1 MDAHSTPFQSTSGSS
16 GVRFFSPL
24 RVVAL
29 GLVAAAAGFAAWQ
42 LREESREGSVP
53 LLADTLLP
61 SSELALMEAAF
72 DRAKLTDYAIDGGR
86 ILVPKGRQSSYMRAL
101 VDAEAL
107 PREFGGSLRRAMETS
122 SPWQSR
128 AAQDERLRI
137 ATQEEL
143 SLVLCSMPGIR
154 RAAVLYDQEPRAGL
168 SAGATLGSG
177 PRQTASVNIET
188 DEDAAL
194 DRVRARSIRVLVAA
208 SIAGLDPEDVA
219 VTDLRSGLV
228 YAGPLETV
236 PADVSPA
243 EAERIALEERIAE
256 RIRRSLAYVQG
267 AVVDVRAE
275 LGAPLTAEA
284 VKPLWH
290 QKAADANTPADVR
303 RALDSASSPQTAAT
317 LVADGRQILAV
328 HAAVAVPQS
337 STVGTENEIRQH
349 VLELLPSTAD
359 PQARSVTVTCF
370 PVGTSAIPLNAERLT
385 KEPTASGGS
394 VPTAAQQRLVARPG
408 SPVEVSTSFPF
419 STFSIDSLSA
429 PSEQIWISILAL
441 AGLVFA
447 GLLWWSSSR
456 RQPHVDHGATIDWT
470 ADAHEQSMQAGPH
483 HDASRVAASLLAV
496 CLLCSSAAW
505 AGEPPASLSPTPLA
519 APVPLVEPGDD
530 STDEAIA
537 EAISAAEDAST
548 PAAGFEVAAGLAMAA
563 AVVGLFALGWFG
575 KKQSGGLPRD
585 VFEVL
590 GSGQLDRGHRV
601 AIVRF
606 GPKTLLVS
614 VGSSGCSTL
623 SELQD
628 AKATEAIAHAC
639 RHQRPTGQPRSTPR
653 SNLHTPAQ
661 PPMARPLESA
671 A

>member
-1 MDAHSTPFQSTSGSS
+1 MEAHSTPTDASPEGA
-16 GVRFFSPL
+16 RFFSPL

-29 GLVAAAAGFAAWQ
+29 GLVAAAASLAVWQ

-61 SSELALMEAAF
+61 SSELALMEVAF

-154 RAAVLYDQEPRAGL
+154 RAAVLYDQEARASLGM
-168 SAGATLGSG
+168 GRTLGSG

-208 SIAGLDPEDVA
+208 SIAGLEPEDVA

-228 YAGPLETV
+228 YAGPLE
-236 PADVSPA
+236 PAMADVSQA

-267 AVVDVRAE
+267 AIVDVRAE
-275 LGAPLTAEA
+275 LGTPRPTSAPRAPRQQ
-284 VKPLWH
+284 KP
-290 QKAADANTPADVR
+290 ADANAPADVR
-303 RALDSASSPQTAAT
+303 QAVSTASPVPQVAT
-317 LVADGRQILAV
+317 QLADGRHVLAV

-337 STVGTENEIRQH
+337 SSISSEEDIRQH
-349 VLELLPSTAD
+349 VLELLPATAD
-359 PQARSVTVTCF
+359 PHGRSVHVTRF
-370 PVGTSAIPLNAERLT
+370 RVGAAAAPASLSGAEPPADEADDRPQAPRLRSAARPESPAATAGTL
-385 KEPTASGGS
+385 PTFAIDALADVPQQAWLAVLAASGLS
-394 VPTAAQQRLVARPG
+394 LAAV
-408 SPVEVSTSFPF
+408 
-419 STFSIDSLSA
+419 
-429 PSEQIWISILAL
+429 
-441 AGLVFA
+441 
-447 GLLWWSSSR
+447 LWWGSGR
-456 RQPHVDHGATIDWT
+456 RPPQADAGATIDWT
-470 ADAHEQSMQAGPH
+470 AHARRPSVVGKQSTKAPTR
-483 HDASRVAASLLAV
+483 AAAAVLACWAVSVSPAVAD
-496 CLLCSSAAW
+496 
-505 AGEPPASLSPTPLA
+505 EPPAALSPSPLA
-519 APVPLVEPGDD
+519 APVLLTQPPDD
-530 STDEAIA
+530 ADEIATDADSSTADR
-537 EAISAAEDAST
+537 SAT
-548 PAAGFEVAAGLAMAA
+548 PPAGFEVAAAVTMAA
-563 AVVGLFALGWFG
+563 AVLALVALSWFG
-575 KKQSGGLPRD
+575 KKQPASVPRD

-590 GSGQLDRGHRV
+590 GSGQLDRGQRV
-601 AIVRF
+601 AVVRF

-614 VGSSGCSTL
+614 MGSSGCSTL
-623 SELQD
+623 SELDD
-628 AKATEAIAHAC
+628 AQATETIAQAC
-639 RHQRPTGQPRSTPR
+639 RPGRTPGPRGSLRPVAPSSAPTP
-653 SNLHTPAQ
+653 T
-661 PPMARPLESA
+661 RPLESA